1 MKINLV
7 VEIDGIDKEILRDLM
22 MPESHFTN
30 NKIGSEQRYT
40 SAQTRTIGRD
50 IWF

>member
-22 MPESHFTN
+22 MPKPN
-30 NKIGSEQRYT
+30 IIK
-40 SAQTRTIGRD
+40 
-50 IWF
+50 